1 MGLNFPFR
9 PLSSVFEH
17 FAHPSFKQ
25 SIKTRRTTLNKDIVY
40 RQSVETFMD
49 IYMTEQKPKFNT
61 IRDAQVMTAL
71 LINIASI
78 SENASNVCYIFYSS
92 YLSTEIFRRK
102 HRRCSAKTTS
112 FQKKHLATF
121 LQVNKVLSK
130 LKFKRWRGF

>member
-1 MGLNFPFR
+1 
-9 PLSSVFEH
+9 
-17 FAHPSFKQ
+17 
-25 SIKTRRTTLNKDIVY
+25 
-40 RQSVETFMD
+40 MD
-49 IYMTEQKPKFNT
+49 IYLTEQKPKFNT

-112 FQKKHLATF
+112 FQKKVLATF
-121 LQVNKVLSK
+121 LQVNKVHSK
-130 LKFKRWRGF
+130 LTLAWVLI